1 VSSRGRGG
9 VRAIGCA
16 IAAAALVAI
25 GAAAP
30 AGAQEQS
37 LEVTQAAK
45 GKDGKGKKKLAATIR
60 RTKYGI
66 PHVKAKDIES
76 LAAGYAYAFAEDNI
90 CTIASEYVTVA
101 GKRSKYFG
109 PDEDWTFSGN
119 GSTFRNLDADF
130 YFKWVSKQGTVRELM
145 TTPPPLGPKRGV
157 RKGVKG
163 YVAGYNAY
171 LEDVG
176 GAKGITDPAC
186 KGEPWVR
193 KIKQLDV
200 YRRFYQLGILA
211 SSGAVIDGI
220 AGAAPVSPAAAQ
232 AGEQRREEMLES
244 GEGLDRLQPDIGS
257 NAYGFGA
264 EATQNGRGLVLGNP
278 HFPWDG
284 SERLYQAHLTIPGK
298 VDVQGGSLNGVPL
311 ILIGNTRGLAW
322 SHTVAT
328 AWRFTPFQ
336 VTLAPGDP
344 YSYIV
349 DGETKEMDAT
359 EVTIEAKTDGGTEKR
374 SRTIYSTEYGPMI
387 DSLVGIPLP
396 WTEGTGFSLADVN
409 ATNFRYL
416 NHFYDN
422 NKAQTVR
429 EYDQIQRKY
438 QGIPWVNSIAADS
451 TGESY
456 YSMQGAIPYV
466 PDDLAQR
473 CNVLG
478 AVYEVL
484 GLPVLNGSD
493 SSCNW
498 RTNGDGAAPGTF
510 PPDEVPTIFRED
522 YVHNGNDSHWL
533 TNPEAPIT
541 GIDRI
546 IGIERAERTYRTRVG
561 LVQVEERLAGTDG
574 LPGKGF
580 NRKLLQKVAL
590 GNRQY
595 LGELWRDDL
604 VAFCDLAPGG
614 ALLGSS
620 GPVNVGGAC
629 DALRAWD
636 LHDNL
641 DSDGAILFRRFAS
654 NLLGTFQCLPTGLQG
669 ATCPGDQVLWT
680 TPYSNSDPVHT
691 PNGLNT
697 ALPLVGV
704 ALADAVT
711 DLESA
716 GIPLDAPLLGYQS
729 DERGGEAIPIHGGPG
744 GLGVF
749 NAISAQWSGTEA
761 GYDDIPHGSSFI
773 MAAEFTGG
781 KCPVRAGTFV
791 TYSQSENQ
799 SSRHADDY
807 TRAFSQK
814 KWHPVPFCGGEVK
827 KKTLSKERLT
837 VFPRP
842 GKR

>member
-1 VSSRGRGG
+1 
-9 VRAIGCA
+9 VRARCCA
-16 IAAAALVAI
+16 VVLAAFGAVAV
-25 GAAAP
+25 AAP
-30 AGAQEQS
+30 GADAQAGGETIQF
-37 LEVTQAAK
+37 AK
-45 GKDGKGKKKLAATIR
+45 GSGKKGASGKKRLAATIR

-66 PHVKAKDIES
+66 PHIKAKDVES

-90 CTIASEYVTVA
+90 CTIANEYVTVA

-109 PDEDWTFSGN
+109 PDEEWYFSGN

-145 TTPPPLGPKRGV
+145 NLKPPLGPKKGV
-157 RKGVKG
+157 RQGVKG

-171 LEDVG
+171 LESVG

-211 SSGAVIDGI
+211 SSGAVLDGI
-220 AGAAPVSPAAAQ
+220 AGASPVSPAAAEE
-232 AGEQRREEMLES
+232 ANARRAEVLET
-244 GEGLDRLQPDIGS
+244 GEGLEGLQPDIGS

-284 SERLYQAHLTIPGK
+284 SERLYQAHLTVPDKI
-298 VDVQGGSLNGVPL
+298 DVQGGSLNGVPL
-311 ILIGNTRGLAW
+311 VLIGHTRGLAW

-344 YSYIV
+344 YSYVV
-349 DGETKEMDAT
+349 DGETKPMEAT
-359 EVTIEAKTDGGTEKR
+359 EVTVDAKTDGGMEKR
-374 SRTIYSTEYGPMI
+374 STTIYSTEYGPMI

-396 WTEGTGFSLADVN
+396 WSEGTGFALADVN

-416 NHFYDN
+416 NHFFDN

-429 EYDQIQRKY
+429 QYDRIQRRY

-451 TGESY
+451 KGEAY
-456 YSMQGAIPYV
+456 YSMQGAIPHV
-466 PDDLAQR
+466 PDELARR

-478 AVYEVL
+478 PVYETL
-484 GLPVLNGSD
+484 GLPVLDGSD
-493 SSCNW
+493 STCNW
-498 RTNGDGAAPGTF
+498 RTDGDGVAPGTF
-510 PPDEVPTIFRED
+510 PPDDVPTIFRDD

-546 IGIERAERTYRTRVG
+546 IGIENAERTYRTRIG
-561 LVQVEERLAGTDG
+561 LLQVEERLAGTDG
-574 LPGKGF
+574 LAGKGF

-604 VAFCDLAPGG
+604 VGLCESAPGG
-614 ALLGSS
+614 SFLGSS
-620 GPVNVGGAC
+620 GPVDVSAAC
-629 DALRAWD
+629 DVLREWNLRDD
-636 LHDNL
+636 LGSN
-641 DSDGAILFRRFAS
+641 GAILFRRFAS
-654 NLLGTFQCLPTGLQG
+654 NLLGNFRCVPTGLQG
-669 ATCPGDQVLWT
+669 STCPGSQALWT
-680 TPYSNSDPVHT
+680 TPYDNSDPVHT
-691 PNGLNT
+691 PSGLNV
-697 ALPLVGV
+697 ALPMVSQ
-704 ALADAVT
+704 ALADAVA
-711 DLESA
+711 DLEGA

-729 DERGGEAIPIHGGPG
+729 DERGGEAVPIHGGPG

-749 NAISAQWSGTEA
+749 NAISAQWKPDEG
-761 GYDDIPHGSSFI
+761 GYTNIPHGSSFI

-781 KCPVRAGTFV
+781 RCPVRSGTFV
-791 TYSQSENQ
+791 TYGQSENQ
-799 SSRHADDY
+799 SSPHASDY
-807 TRAFSQK
+807 TKAFSQK
-814 KWHPVPFCGGEVK
+814 KWHPVPFCAGDVRS
-827 KKTLSKERLT
+827 KTISKDRVEF
-837 VFPRP
+837 FPRP

>member
-1 VSSRGRGG
+1 M
-9 VRAIGCA
+9 RALGC
-16 IAAAALVAI
+16 ALVAAAFVAA

-30 AGAQEQS
+30 AGAAED
-37 LEVTQAAK
+37 EAIEFAQAAK
-45 GKDGKGKKKLAATIR
+45 GKKGKGKTKLAATIR

-66 PHVKAKDIES
+66 PHVRAKNIES
-76 LAAGYAYAFAEDNI
+76 LAAGYAYAYAEDNI
-90 CTIASEYVTVA
+90 CTIANEYVTVA

-109 PDEDWTFSGN
+109 PDEEWYFSGN

-145 TTPPPLGPKRGV
+145 TTPPPLGPKKGV
-157 RKGVKG
+157 RRGVKG
-163 YVAGYNAY
+163 FVAGYNGY
-171 LEDVG
+171 LKDVG

-186 KGEPWVR
+186 KGEPWVK

-220 AGAAPVSPAAAQ
+220 AGASPVSPSAAE
-232 AGEQRREEMLES
+232 AGERRRAKMLKT
-244 GEGLDRLQPDIGS
+244 GEGLERLQPDIGS
-257 NAYGFGA
+257 NAYGFGG

-284 SERLYQAHLTIPGK
+284 AERLYQAHLTIPGK

-328 AWRFTPFQ
+328 AWRFTPYQ
-336 VTLAPGDP
+336 VTLPPGDP

-349 DGETKEMDAT
+349 DGETKPMEAT
-359 EVTIEAKTDGGTEKR
+359 EVKIEAKTEDGGTEKR
-374 SRTIYSTEYGPMI
+374 ARTIYSTEYGPMI

-396 WTEGTGFSLADVN
+396 WTEGTGFALADVN

-416 NHFYDN
+416 NHFFDN

-429 EYDQIQRKY
+429 EYDRIQRRY

-451 TGESY
+451 KGEAY

-466 PDDLAQR
+466 PDELAQR
-473 CNVLG
+473 CNVL
-478 AVYEVL
+478 APVYDTL
-484 GLPVLNGSD
+484 GLPVLDGSD

-498 RTNGDGAAPGTF
+498 RTDGDGVGPGTF
-510 PPDEVPTIFRED
+510 PPDEVPTIFRDD

-546 IGIERAERTYRTRVG
+546 IGIENAERTTRTRIG
-561 LVQVEERLAGTDG
+561 LIQIEERLAGTDG
-574 LPGKGF
+574 LRGKGF

-595 LGELWRDDL
+595 LGEMWRDDL
-604 VAFCDLAPGG
+604 VAFCNSAPGG
-614 ALLGSS
+614 TLLGSS
-620 GPVNVGGAC
+620 GPVDVSGAC
-629 DALRAWD
+629 EPLAKWD
-636 LHDNL
+636 LRDNL
-641 DSDGAILFRRFAS
+641 ESNGAILFRRFAA
-654 NLLGTFQCLPTGLQG
+654 NLLGNFQCLPTGLQG
-669 ATCPGDQVLWT
+669 ATCPGDTVIWQ
-680 TPYSNSDPVHT
+680 TPYDNSDPVHT

-697 ALPLVGV
+697 VNPLIGI
-704 ALADAVT
+704 ALADAVS
-711 DLESA
+711 DLEGA
-716 GIPLDAPLLGYQS
+716 GIPLDAPLGDYQY
-729 DERGGEAIPIHGGPG
+729 ETRGGDPIPIHGGPG

-749 NAISAQWSGTEA
+749 NAISAVWDPDA
-761 GYDDIPHGSSFI
+761 GYTDVRHGSSFI
-773 MAAEFTGG
+773 IAAEFTGG

-791 TYSQSENQ
+791 TYGQSENQ
-799 SSRHADDY
+799 DSRHASDY
-807 TRAFSQK
+807 TRAFSKK
-814 KWHPVPFCGGEVK
+814 KWHPVPFCGGEVRK
-827 KKTLSKERLT
+827 RTLSKER
-837 VFPRP
+837 VAFFPRP